1 MTQNERLIFLIKYLL
16 NESERYRDIDIPS
29 DITERKN
36 LFRSLVNI
44 RTPKAI
50 SDDFIK
56 IQDEYLQGEI
66 AEKGITD
73 ADTLLF
79 AENKI
84 SLWQGD
90 ITTLKCG
97 AIVNAANSAMLG
109 CFVPCHKCIDNA
121 IHTFSGVELRLEC
134 AEIME
139 RQGFAEQTGKAKI
152 TKSYNL
158 PCDYILHTVG
168 PTVNGRLTE
177 KHCTLLASCYNS
189 CLDLAEQNGIRS
201 IAFPCISTGEFH
213 FPNEKAAEIAI
224 NTVREK
230 LKTSTVE
237 RVIFNVFKDEDKRI
251 YEKLL
256 G

>member
-1 MTQNERLIFLIKYLL
+1 MTQNERLIFLIEYLL

-29 DITERKN
+29 DITEQKN

-73 ADTLLF
+73 ANTLPF

-97 AIVNAANSAMLG
+97 AIVNAANSALLG

-121 IHTFSGVELRLEC
+121 IHTFSGVELRLENY
-134 AEIME
+134 
-139 RQGFAEQTGKAKI
+139 GKAGFCGANGQGENHKI
-152 TKSYNL
+152 IQFALRLYFAHGRSDCKRSADRKT
-158 PCDYILHTVG
+158 LHSACVVLSFVFG
-168 PTVNGRLTE
+168 FGRAVRN
-177 KHCTLLASCYNS
+177 K
-189 CLDLAEQNGIRS
+189 
-201 IAFPCISTGEFH
+201 ISRLSVH
-213 FPNEKAAEIAI
+213 
-224 NTVREK
+224 
-230 LKTSTVE
+230 
-237 RVIFNVFKDEDKRI
+237 I
-251 YEKLL
+251 YR
-256 G
+256 

>member
-16 NESERYRDIDIPS
+16 SESERYRDIDIPS

-109 CFVPCHKCIDNA
+109 CFVPINVLIMRYTLFRALNFGLNVPKLWK
-121 IHTFSGVELRLEC
+121 SRVLRSKR
-134 AEIME
+134 A
-139 RQGFAEQTGKAKI
+139 RR
-152 TKSYNL
+152 KSQ
-158 PCDYILHTVG
+158 
-168 PTVNGRLTE
+168 RLTIFPAIIF
-177 KHCTLLASCYNS
+177 CT
-189 CLDLAEQNGIRS
+189 R
-201 IAFPCISTGEFH
+201 
-213 FPNEKAAEIAI
+213 
-224 NTVREK
+224 
-230 LKTSTVE
+230 
-237 RVIFNVFKDEDKRI
+237 
-251 YEKLL
+251 
-256 G
+256 

>member
-16 NESERYRDIDIPS
+16 SESERYRDIDIPS

-73 ADTLLF
+73 SDTLLF

-90 ITTLKCG
+90 ITTLKCKFR
-97 AIVNAANSAMLG
+97 NARLLCA
-109 CFVPCHKCIDNA
+109 VP
-121 IHTFSGVELRLEC
+121 
-134 AEIME
+134 
-139 RQGFAEQTGKAKI
+139 
-152 TKSYNL
+152 
-158 PCDYILHTVG
+158 
-168 PTVNGRLTE
+168 
-177 KHCTLLASCYNS
+177 
-189 CLDLAEQNGIRS
+189 
-201 IAFPCISTGEFH
+201 
-213 FPNEKAAEIAI
+213 
-224 NTVREK
+224 
-230 LKTSTVE
+230 
-237 RVIFNVFKDEDKRI
+237 
-251 YEKLL
+251 
-256 G
+256 